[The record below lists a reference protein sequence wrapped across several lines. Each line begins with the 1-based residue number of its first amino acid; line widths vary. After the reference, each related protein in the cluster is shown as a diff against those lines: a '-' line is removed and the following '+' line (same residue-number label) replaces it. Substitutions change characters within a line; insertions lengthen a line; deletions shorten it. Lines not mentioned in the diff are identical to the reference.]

1 MMRNPARRSFFKKG
15 FFALTGFA
23 ALGKHAAA
31 LSPAVFAAE
40 APKFKLGLVTYNL
53 AKDWDIE
60 TIIKNCEATGFEGV
74 ELRSTHR
81 HGVEPTISK
90 GRREEVRKRFGDSRV
105 RLVSLGSACEFES
118 PDAAV
123 VRQNIELT
131 RQFCQLAHD
140 LGCLG
145 VKVRPN
151 GFPPGSDH
159 ARVLEQIGRALSKCG
174 DIARDL
180 GVEVWL
186 EVHGRDTEIPSNI
199 RRIMEVC
206 RHPAVGVCWNS
217 NPTDVV
223 NSSVK
228 QNFGLLKPWLR
239 SCHINDLDRRE
250 YPWHELFT
258 LLRGAGFDR
267 YTFCEVG
274 QPSCEPIRFM
284 NYYHALWDYTARIPR
299 P

>member
-1 MMRNPARRSFFKKG
+1 MRNPARRSFFKKG
-15 FFALTGFA
+15 FLALTGFA
-23 ALGKHAAA
+23 AIDKRAVAARR
-31 LSPAVFAAE
+31 AE
-40 APKFKLGLVTYNL
+40 SRRKPLQFKLGLVTYNL
-53 AKDWDIE
+53 AKNWDIE
-60 TIIKNCEATGFEGV
+60 TIIKNCEATGFAGV
-74 ELRSTHR
+74 ELRSTHA

-90 GRREEVRKRFGDSRV
+90 SKRTEVRKRFEDSRV
-105 RLVSLGSACEFES
+105 RLVSLGSACEFQS

-159 ARVLEQIGRALSKCG
+159 ARVLEQIGHALAQCG

-186 EVHGRDTEIPSNI
+186 EVHGRETEIPSNI
-199 RRIMEVC
+199 RRMMEVC

-217 NPTDVV
+217 NPTDVE
-223 NSSVK
+223 NGSVE
-228 QNFGLLKPWLR
+228 QNFNLLKPWLR
-239 SCHINDLDRRE
+239 SCHINNLDRKE
-250 YPWHELFT
+250 YPWHELFG
-258 LLRGAGFDR
+258 LLCDAGFDR

-274 QPSCEPIRFM
+274 EPSCEPIRFM
-284 NYYHALWDYTARIPR
+284 NYYHALWDYTAGIGR